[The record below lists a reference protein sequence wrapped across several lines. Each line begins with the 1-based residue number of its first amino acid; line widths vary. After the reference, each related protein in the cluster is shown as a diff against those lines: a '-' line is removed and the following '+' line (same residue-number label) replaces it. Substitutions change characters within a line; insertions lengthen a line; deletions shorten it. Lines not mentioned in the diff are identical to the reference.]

1 MVKQPTANN
10 QRLTTP
16 MSLSGITKF
25 LIGFVLGIGIL
36 VGAGAATGYYFF
48 TKLSANPPRPLFA
61 EERPK
66 PKASPATKKV
76 NAAKGANAQPTNR
89 PTPSASASPVTKEL
103 PPGAYKARVT
113 WSEGLS
119 LRDAPGSE
127 ANRVGGVAFNQEVF
141 VLKESD
147 DRRWHQVRLVQGE
160 QEGWIKAGNIER
172 VNE

>member
-1 MVKQPTANN
+1 
-10 QRLTTP
+10 
-16 MSLSGITKF
+16 MSLSGVFKF
-25 LIGFVLGIGIL
+25 VIGFIVGIAL
-36 VGAGAATGYYFF
+36 LAAGAAVGAYYFW
-48 TKLSANPPRPLFA
+48 TRLSAVPAKPIFA

-66 PKASPATKKV
+66 TSASAKKSRSV
-76 NAAKGANAQPTNR
+76 PISSSQISSK
-89 PTPSASASPVTKEL
+89 PTPSKAPEKPL

-127 ANRVGGVAFNQEVF
+127 AARIGGVTFNQEVF

-147 DRRWHQVRLVQGE
+147 DQRWQQVRLAQGE

-172 VNE
+172 IDQ